1 MSRAQVASYTPVPY
15 DTEPFRFVLEVVMCP
30 VKALCHKGRP
40 RDSKREAAISEAA
53 INLVQEVGYERATI
67 EAIALKAGVSK
78 ATIYRRW
85 KNKQEVI
92 ASAISHHVFS
102 QNPCIDTGNLRDD
115 LVELLVAKVK
125 LLKGPDGAVIASIM
139 SAAKLDSDLAKA
151 IPQSVRDGGKDVYV
165 AILERAIL
173 RREISPDANLELL
186 AEITP
191 AIMTYRIFMSQ
202 QSVNRKFIELLV
214 DDVLIPSA
222 QKNNR

>member
-1 MSRAQVASYTPVPY
+1 
-15 DTEPFRFVLEVVMCP
+15 MCP

-40 RDSKREAAISEAA
+40 RDSKREDAITEAAISL
-53 INLVQEVGYERATI
+53 IQEVGYERATI

-115 LVELLVAKVK
+115 LVELLLAKVK
-125 LLKGPDGAVIASIM
+125 TLKGPDGAVIASIM
-139 SAAKLDSDLAKA
+139 SAAKMDPELGKA
-151 IPQSVRDGGKDVYV
+151 IPYTIRDGENHPHEL
-165 AILERAIL
+165 IIERAIA
-173 RREISPDANLELL
+173 RGEISPDANLELL

-202 QSVNRKFIELLV
+202 QPVNRKFIELLV

-222 QKNNR
+222 QKNNI

>member
-1 MSRAQVASYTPVPY
+1 
-15 DTEPFRFVLEVVMCP
+15 MCP

-40 RDSKREAAISEAA
+40 RDSKREDAITEAAISL
-53 INLVQEVGYERATI
+53 IQEVGYERATI
-67 EAIALKAGVSK
+67 EAIAIKAGVSK

-115 LVELLVAKVK
+115 LVELLLAKVK
-125 LLKGPDGAVIASIM
+125 TLKGPDGAVIAAIM
-139 SAAKLDSDLAKA
+139 SAAKMDSELGKA
-151 IPQSVRDGGKDVYV
+151 IPHTIREGENHTYEL
-165 AILERAIL
+165 IIERAIA
-173 RREISPDANLELL
+173 RGEISSDANLELL

-202 QSVNRKFIELLV
+202 QPVNRKFIELLV

>member
-1 MSRAQVASYTPVPY
+1 MLY
-15 DTEPFRFVLEVVMCP
+15 DTEPYRFVLEVVMCP

-40 RDSKREAAISEAA
+40 RDSKRENAITEAA
-53 INLVQEVGYERATI
+53 IFLIQEVGYERTTI

-92 ASAISHHVFS
+92 ANAISNHAFCES
-102 QNPCIDTGNLRDD
+102 PAIDTGNLRDD

-139 SAAKLDSDLAKA
+139 SAAKLDPELGKA
-151 IPQSVRDGGKDVYV
+151 IPHSIRDGGKDVHD

-186 AEITP
+186 AQIVP

-202 QSVNRKFIELLV
+202 QPVNRKFIELLV
-214 DDVLIPSA
+214 DDVLIPST
-222 QKNNR
+222 QKNNK

>member
-1 MSRAQVASYTPVPY
+1 
-15 DTEPFRFVLEVVMCP
+15 MCP
-30 VKALCHKGRP
+30 VKALCIKGRP

-53 INLVQEVGYERATI
+53 ISLVQEVGYERTTI

-92 ASAISHHVFS
+92 ANAVSCHAFS
-102 QNPCIDTGNLRDD
+102 QTPSIDTGNLRDD
-115 LVELLVAKVK
+115 LVELLLAKVK
-125 LLKGPDGAVIASIM
+125 VLKGPDGAVIASIM
-139 SAAKLDSDLAKA
+139 SAANTDSELAKA
-151 IPQSVRDGGKDVYV
+151 IPHSVRNGESQVHEV
-165 AILERAIL
+165 ILERAIK
-173 RREISPDANLELL
+173 RGEISPNANLELL

-202 QSVNRKFIELLV
+202 QPVNRKFIESLV

-222 QKNNR
+222 QKNNK